1 MYPQSRTK
9 ISRQFFAKKNYEK
22 TEIASNIFK
31 FVICVKLW
39 TGMLEH
45 PKSDHT
51 IILPPPRAR
60 KPKNN
65 IDFGGGGL
73 KSKIIDIV
81 DLFTYI
87 LSEIVDNVRR

>member
-1 MYPQSRTK
+1 MGTGIPKDPHSMLFLHLLIPYRAVA
-9 ISRQFFAKKNYEK
+9 RQ
-22 TEIASNIFK
+22 
-31 FVICVKLW
+31 
-39 TGMLEH
+39 H
-45 PKSDHT
+45 
-51 IILPPPRAR
+51 PRAR

-81 DLFTYI
+81 DLSTYI

>member
-1 MYPQSRTK
+1 
-9 ISRQFFAKKNYEK
+9 
-22 TEIASNIFK
+22 
-31 FVICVKLW
+31 
-39 TGMLEH
+39 MLEH

>member
-1 MYPQSRTK
+1 
-9 ISRQFFAKKNYEK
+9 
-22 TEIASNIFK
+22 
-31 FVICVKLW
+31 
-39 TGMLEH
+39 MLEH

-51 IILPPPRAR
+51 IILPPPILAPPPHPTPFNVVFSSFDTGDVQGRCKTASQGD
-60 KPKNN
+60 KTKKSN

-81 DLFTYI
+81 DLSTYI

>member
-1 MYPQSRTK
+1 
-9 ISRQFFAKKNYEK
+9 
-22 TEIASNIFK
+22 
-31 FVICVKLW
+31 
-39 TGMLEH
+39 MLEH

-51 IILPPPRAR
+51 ITLRPPIPTSLPTPPNSMLFFHLLIPGTCKAVARQHPRAR

-81 DLFTYI
+81 DLSTYI